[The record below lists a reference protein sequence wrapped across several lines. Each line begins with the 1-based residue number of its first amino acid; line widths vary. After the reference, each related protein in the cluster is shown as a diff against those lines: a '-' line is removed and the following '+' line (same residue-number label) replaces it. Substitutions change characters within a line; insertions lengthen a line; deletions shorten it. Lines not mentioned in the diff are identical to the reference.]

1 MRHSFSHLAF
11 LLVPGQTHPCGIS
24 LRLVAS
30 SLGVSWWHSRS
41 GSWLGGER
49 GQPQAHLAELWGGG
63 GGCVLL
69 FHPLCKEPGLLQATS
84 SLMGEATENLQ
95 RPAGQRLQNHQCIM
109 GR

>member
-63 GGCVLL
+63 GGAVRASSIHSVRNQDSFKPCPVVR
-69 FHPLCKEPGLLQATS
+69 KATS
-84 SLMGEATENLQ
+84 DRTSHLSA
-95 RPAGQRLQNHQCIM
+95 AS
-109 GR
+109 

>member
-49 GQPQAHLAELWGGG
+49 GQPQAHLAELWGGRG
-63 GGCVLL
+63 GAVR
-69 FHPLCKEPGLLQATS
+69 S
-84 SLMGEATENLQ
+84 SSIHSVRNQ
-95 RPAGQRLQNHQCIM
+95 DSFKPCPV
-109 GR
+109 